1 MPGKKSRG
9 KICAPFGVCRFAQP
23 CLGFRKIAGYRENFR
38 VHLSL
43 MRRLSAQFRNP
54 VESPGLRFT
63 RTENVPKLSFPCF
76 SFGSQPSERSGK
88 AGRVKISGEGG
99 HFAVELA
106 GLVVASQ
113 S

>member
-1 MPGKKSRG
+1 M
-9 KICAPFGVCRFAQP
+9 
-23 CLGFRKIAGYRENFR
+23 
-38 VHLSL
+38 
-43 MRRLSAQFRNP
+43 
-54 VESPGLRFT
+54 
-63 RTENVPKLSFPCF
+63 PKLSFPCF

-88 AGRVKISGEGG
+88 AGRVQISGEGG